1 MLMRTRQIGSTRVL
15 IYGRGLAA
23 LLIFSCV
30 FLAGQGLSRALA
42 DDQILYVKGSNVNIR
57 SGPGTDTEIVAK
69 LNHNHKLAVLSR
81 EGRWFQVKLSA
92 SGGKTGWIRED
103 LTSDTQT
110 ERRKKQRKA
119 KPPSVAELSSPAGVV
134 VALEGAPAEKV
145 VEAFQVAIKAAGKT
159 CGTIVSL
166 TRRLVQPEGV
176 YYFVGCKPAT
186 RYSVLVKPDG
196 KMGTEVTLCDTALR
210 VRDVEL
216 CKEG

>member
-1 MLMRTRQIGSTRVL
+1 MLKRTRQIGSTQL
-15 IYGRGLAA
+15 FTHGRGLAA
-23 LLIFSCV
+23 LLILSCV

-69 LNHNHKLAVLSR
+69 LNHNHKLVVLSR

-92 SGGKTGWIRED
+92 SADKIGWIRED
-103 LTSDTQT
+103 LTSETQT
-110 ERRKKQRKA
+110 EQRKKPRKL

-134 VALEGAPAEKV
+134 VALERAPSEKV

-159 CGTIVSL
+159 CGTVVSL

-196 KMGTEVTLCDTALR
+196 KMGTQVTLCDTALR
-210 VRDVEL
+210 VQGVEL
-216 CKEG
+216 CKAG